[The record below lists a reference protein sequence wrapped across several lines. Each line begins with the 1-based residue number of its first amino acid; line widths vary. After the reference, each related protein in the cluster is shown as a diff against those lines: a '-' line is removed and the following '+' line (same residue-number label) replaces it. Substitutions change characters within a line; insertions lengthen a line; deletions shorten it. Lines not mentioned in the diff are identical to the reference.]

1 MSLLSFFSGAASAF
15 NESKDKER
23 EALAK
28 EKEEA
33 AKRAAE
39 LETYRSKKEIEAEF
53 SPDKNKFVTAEQRA
67 LIEAEEE
74 KTNRYSSMGY
84 GIFFTPTGAN
94 KYEVSY
100 KELKKDKDAEK
111 LFPDMAAVN
120 VHLEGLRKTAK
131 ENNLGEPEINV
142 TNTGK
147 GFKVESKF
155 KPTGSAG
162 GEFTTLE
169 QANNEVGNIQATINQ
184 DPLRKGKFIAKTERT
199 KEGKY
204 TVSVVQDPAYKSDGA
219 AGPGVSP
226 IGRKYDFDF
235 LPLSSNVMGPD
246 ELKSRAG
253 KYRLVPLSDTNIP
266 RFGSDQEQYREG
278 YGRDWTMVYTA
289 GTGETPADRLEDHS
303 RMFNNRMPKE
313 FVEKLNDVATK
324 YGGRAAQGITE
335 FENSLRSFVSLY
347 EGTQKDPLKDEI
359 VQVPIYKK
367 HKWLSNY
374 IGINDSIDEIILG
387 DRTGNPFKGTKLEK
401 LLPINEPQYTNADGN
416 RATPINPHFAE
427 AFAPKSMTPDGTP
440 VRKYDDTVFNYTRN
454 VAMKSGV
461 HQARVHT
468 LFNNA
473 TDANGNQGAEQ
484 ARRAYNRHIEAS
496 GVLSRASRPIVVDD
510 KGVGH
515 YSVPTLMPQEKA
527 TVMAAIESVPDFSS
541 RILMT
546 QSLLDTQ
553 DALAGVTSQGKT
565 ANPSARFTKVTGG
578 DEKKW
583 RDLTDQLSVANEIT
597 TNTQQMKALLLDGA
611 PVGVPL
617 TLERLKGGAQ
627 AMLNYMINDN
637 TFNVAEGSKITKNEL
652 INNLQ
657 KELNDATGDTARA
670 ALVNLLGTMLSYQA
684 ARLMDP
690 NGRLSDQDRSVIQ
703 GALGFDGIFANP
715 IAALNVIEAL
725 ETRSKYVSAV
735 NTSLTTGTSE
745 EMLAAYTYHN
755 LSGGDAV
762 QGNFVSNF
770 TKMFGVKT
778 GAKAPTAT
786 SEEDDPLSP
795 NYKGATP
802 QGTTPSTG
810 TTPATTSSRSAV
822 KKG

>member
-39 LETYRSKKEIEAEF
+39 LETFRAKKEIEAEF
-53 SPDKNKFVTAEQRA
+53 SPDKNKFVTSEQRA
-67 LIEAEEE
+67 LIQAEEE

-84 GIFFTPTGAN
+84 GIFFTPTGGD

-100 KELKKDKDAEK
+100 KELKKDKDEEK
-111 LFPDMAAVN
+111 LFSDMAAVN
-120 VHLEGLRKTAK
+120 VHLEGLRKIAK
-131 ENNLGEPEINV
+131 ENNLGEPEIDV

-155 KPTGSAG
+155 KPIGGTTGVLGTVEAA
-162 GEFTTLE
+162 EKE
-169 QANNEVGNIQATINQ
+169 VARVQAAINA
-184 DPLRKGKFIAKTERT
+184 DPNRKGKFIAKTERT
-199 KEGKY
+199 KEGEF

-278 YGRDWTMVYTA
+278 FGRDWTLVYTA
-289 GTGETPADRLEDHS
+289 GQGETPADRIEDHQ
-303 RMFNNRMPKE
+303 RMFNNRMPRE
-313 FVEKLNDVATK
+313 FVEKLNDVAK

-335 FENSLRSFVSLY
+335 VENSLRSFVSLY
-347 EGTQKDPLKDEI
+347 EGTQKDALKDEV

-374 IGINDSIDEIILG
+374 IGINDNIDNIIMG
-387 DRTGNPFKGTKLEK
+387 DRSGNPFKGTKLEK
-401 LLPINEPQYTNADGN
+401 LLPINEPQYTNAEGN

-427 AFAPKSMTPDGTP
+427 AFAPKSITPDGTP
-440 VRKYDDTVFNYTRN
+440 VRKYEETVFNYTRN
-454 VAMKSGV
+454 VALKSGL

-484 ARRAYNRHIEAS
+484 ARNAYNRHLQAS
-496 GVLSRASRPIVVDD
+496 AVLNRASRPIVVDD

-553 DALAGVTSQGKT
+553 DALAGVTSQGKS

-627 AMLNYMINDN
+627 AMITYFMNDS
-637 TFNVAEGSKITKNEL
+637 TFKLADNSNITKSEF

-657 KELNDATGDTARA
+657 KDLNDAKGDTARA

-703 GALGFDGIFANP
+703 GALGFEGIFANP
-715 IAALNVIEAL
+715 IAAINVIEAL

-770 TKMFGVKT
+770 TKMFGVT
-778 GAKAPTAT
+778 AGAKTPAATA
-786 SEEDDPLSP
+786 EENDPLSP
-795 NYKGATP
+795 NYKAPTP
-802 QGTTPSTG
+802 QG